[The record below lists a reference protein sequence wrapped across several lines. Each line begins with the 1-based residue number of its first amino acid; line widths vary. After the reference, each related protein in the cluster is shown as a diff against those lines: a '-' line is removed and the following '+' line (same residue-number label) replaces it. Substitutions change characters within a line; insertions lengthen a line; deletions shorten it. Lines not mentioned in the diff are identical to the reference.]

1 MNFITIIMTLNL
13 SKFYRMNEQ
22 QKKSKSK
29 FLSYVLRHHPE
40 LINLALDE
48 NGWANVDELI
58 AKSKRDSYEGIIFEE
73 LDEIVQTNAKK
84 RFAFNEDKTKIRAS
98 QGHSIDINLALIPQQ
113 PPEFLY
119 HGTAQSNIKSILEKG
134 IEKRSRQHVHLSQ
147 DKETATNV
155 GMRHG
160 KPIILTIRTQKMF
173 EDGIEFYLSDNQVW
187 LTDHVDPKYIS
198 K

>member
-1 MNFITIIMTLNL
+1 
-13 SKFYRMNEQ
+13 MNEK

-58 AKSKRDSYEGIIFEE
+58 AKSKRDSYEGFTFEE

-119 HGTAQSNIKSILEKG
+119 HGTAQSNMDSILENG

-173 EDGIEFYLSDNQVW
+173 EDGIEFYLSDNGVW

>member
-1 MNFITIIMTLNL
+1 
-13 SKFYRMNEQ
+13 MNEK

-40 LINLALDE
+40 IINLNLDE
-48 NGWANVDELI
+48 NGWADVDELI
-58 AKSKRDSYEGIIFEE
+58 TKSKRDSYEGFTFEE

-84 RFAFNEDKTKIRAS
+84 RFAFNEDKTMIRAS

-119 HGTAQSNIKSILEKG
+119 HGTAQSNIESILEKG
-134 IEKRSRQHVHLSQ
+134 IEKRDRQHVHLSQ
-147 DKETATNV
+147 DKETATSV

-160 KPIILTIRTQKMF
+160 KPIILTIKTGEMF
-173 EDGIEFYLSDNQVW
+173 ENGIEFYLSDNEVW
-187 LTDHVDPKYIS
+187 LTDFVNSIYIS
-198 K
+198 R

>member
-1 MNFITIIMTLNL
+1 
-13 SKFYRMNEQ
+13 MNEQ
-22 QKKSKSK
+22 HKKKTSK

-40 LINLALDE
+40 IIGLHLDE
-48 NGWANVDELI
+48 NGWADVDELI
-58 AKSKRDSYEGIIFEE
+58 TKSTNDSQGFTFEE
-73 LDEIVQTNAKK
+73 LNEIVETNDKK
-84 RFAFNEDKTKIRAS
+84 RFIFNEDKTRIRAN

-119 HGTAQSNIKSILEKG
+119 HGTAQSNIESILEKG

-147 DKETATNV
+147 DKETATKV

-160 KPIILTIRTQKMF
+160 KPIILTINTLKMF
-173 EDGIEFYLSDNQVW
+173 EDGIKFYLSDNEVW
-187 LTDHVDPKYIS
+187 LTDFVDAKYIS